1 MKYLK
6 KFYRPF
12 AVTYILLS
20 VALGYYPTFD
30 FFSLK
35 GQIIIFTVSIFNGL
49 MGIYVRKL

>member
-35 GQIIIFTVSIFNGL
+35 GQIIIIIVSIFNGL
-49 MGIYVRKL
+49 MGSYVRKL